1 MCFLKKAINAEG
13 EEKCSA
19 ALGFK
24 KNSVLDCQAEV
35 DVNADSSVQ
44 LIHGRIAGG
53 GQPEPLKAWGGQM
66 EYQVGESYPSL
77 THLNTIIP

>member
-24 KNSVLDCQAEV
+24 KTSVLDCQAEV

-53 GQPEPLKAWGGQM
+53 G
-66 EYQVGESYPSL
+66 
-77 THLNTIIP
+77 